1 MPLVPVNSDTLLSA
15 TTFEVYSDGDLVPP
29 EIGYASI
36 TVQSAINRIPRAR
49 LVLFDGDVTEGDFS
63 VSAGELFV
71 PGKSIEIKAGYN
83 GESKSIFKGVVIRHG
98 IEIIEGN
105 TSKLVIEL
113 KDPSVRLTVGRK
125 NKYFFDSKDS
135 EILEEIINGYSGI
148 SADVED
154 TPTTHASMVQYY
166 VTDWDFILTRAEIN
180 GKLVFVEDSKVIIKK
195 PEVSADPKLD
205 LAFGANVVEFQ
216 AEMDA
221 RRQYTTS
228 KGFSWDKANQELKEV
243 EASDPGLD
251 IHGNFSPSELADI
264 IGLSDFRLQHIGALD
279 NTELQA
285 WTDASLLRSRLS
297 KIQGSIKVTGT
308 NQVKPG
314 DLVKLDGFG
323 ERFNGKAF
331 VSSVYHEVTN
341 QSGWFT
347 HLGIGLEPKFI
358 SEVFDDILDPPA
370 AGIIPAIKGLHV
382 GKVTSLED
390 PEGEHR
396 VRIFI
401 PVIEPS
407 SEGIWARMASPDA
420 GEGDAARGIF
430 FMPEVDDE
438 VIVGFIN
445 EDPRDPVILGK
456 LYSSAKPA
464 PFEQTEN
471 NFQKGIVTKTGLKL
485 VFDDEVKSITLETPN
500 GNKMTISDQEKGFVL
515 EDENGNKVVLN
526 SDGVQYESSKD
537 FIIKASGDVK
547 IEGVNI
553 EIKASAELKA
563 EGGAGAEFSS
573 SGATNV
579 KGSLVQIN

>member
-15 TTFEVYSDGDLVPP
+15 TTFEIFSEGELVPP

-36 TVQSAINRIPRAR
+36 TVQKAINRIPSAR

-83 GESKSIFKGVVIRHG
+83 GESKSIFKGTVIRHG
-98 IEIIEGN
+98 IEILEGN

-113 KDPSVRLTVGRK
+113 KDPSVKLTVGRK

-148 SADVED
+148 SAEVED

-166 VTDWDFILTRAEIN
+166 VTDWDFLLTRAEIN
-180 GKLVFVEDSKVIIKK
+180 GKLVFVEDSKVVIKK

-205 LAFGANVVEFQ
+205 LAFGENVVEFQ

-221 RRQYTTS
+221 RRQYATS

-243 EASDPGLD
+243 EASDPRLD

-308 NQVKPG
+308 NQIKPG

-331 VSSVYHEVTN
+331 VSSVYQEVTN

-358 SEVFDDILDPPA
+358 SEIFDDILDRPA

-390 PEGEHR
+390 PDGEHR

-420 GEGDAARGIF
+420 GGGDAARGMF

-464 PFEQTEN
+464 PFEQTED
-471 NFQKGIVTKTGLKL
+471 NFQKGLVTKTGLKL
-485 VFDDEVKSITLETPN
+485 IFDDEVKSISLETPN
-500 GNKMTISDQEKGFVL
+500 GNKMTISDEEKGFVL
-515 EDENGNKVVLN
+515 EDENGNKVILN

>member
-15 TTFEVYSDGDLVPP
+15 TTFEIFSEGELVPP
-29 EIGYASI
+29 EVGYASI
-36 TVQSAINRIPRAR
+36 TVQNSINKIPSAR
-49 LVLFDGDVTEGDFS
+49 LVLFDGDVSQGNFS
-63 VSAGELFV
+63 VSGGELFV

-83 GESKSIFKGVVIRHG
+83 GESESIFKGIIIRHG

-113 KDPSVRLTVGRK
+113 KDPSVKLTVGRK
-125 NKYFFDSKDS
+125 NKYFFESKDS
-135 EILEEIINGYSGI
+135 EIIEEIIGGYAGI

-154 TPTTHASMVQYY
+154 TETSHPSMVQYY

-180 GKLVFVEDSKVIIKK
+180 GKLAFVEDSKIMIKK
-195 PEVSADPKLD
+195 PEISADPKLE
-205 LAFGANVVEFQ
+205 LTFGENVVEFH

-221 RRQYTTS
+221 RRQYSTS

-243 EASDPGLD
+243 EATDPGIDLQ
-251 IHGNFSPSELADI
+251 GNFSPGDLADI
-264 IGLSDFRLQHIGALD
+264 IGLSDYRLQHIGSLD

-285 WTDASLLRSRLS
+285 WTDAALLRSRLS
-297 KIQGSIKVTGT
+297 KIQGTLKINGNSQI
-308 NQVKPG
+308 KPG

-331 VSSVYHEVTN
+331 VSSVFHEVTN

-347 HLGIGLEPKFI
+347 HLSIGLEQKFI
-358 SEVFDDILDPPA
+358 SEIFDDIVDKPA

-382 GKVTSLED
+382 GKVTNLED
-390 PEGEHR
+390 PDGEHR

-401 PVIEPS
+401 PVIDAS

-420 GEGDAARGIF
+420 GEGEEARGIF
-430 FMPEVDDE
+430 FLPEVGDE

-464 PFEQTEN
+464 PFEQTED

-485 VFDDEVKSITLETPN
+485 VFDDEVKAISLETPN
-500 GNKMTISDQEKGFVL
+500 GNKLLISDEEKGFVL
-515 EDENGNKVVLN
+515 EDENGNKVILN
-526 SDGVQYESSKD
+526 ADGVQYESAKD

-547 IEGVNI
+547 IEGVNV
-553 EIKASAELKA
+553 EIKASAELKT

-573 SGATNV
+573 SGATKV

>member
-1 MPLVPVNSDTLLSA
+1 MPIIQENSDTLLSA
-15 TTFEVYSDGDLVPP
+15 TTFEIFSEGELVPP

-36 TVQSAINRIPRAR
+36 TAQNAINRIPSAR
-49 LVLFDGDVTEGDFS
+49 LVLFDGDVAEGDFS
-63 VSAGELFV
+63 ASAGELFV
-71 PGKSIEIKAGYN
+71 PGKTIEIKAGYN
-83 GESKSIFKGVVIRHG
+83 GESQTIFKGIIIRHG

-113 KDPSVRLTVGRK
+113 KDPSIKLTVGRK

-135 EILEEIINGYSGI
+135 EIIEEIIGGYSGV
-148 SADVED
+148 SAEVED
-154 TPTTHASMVQYY
+154 TGTTHPSMVQYY
-166 VTDWDFILTRAEIN
+166 VSDWDFILTRAEIN
-180 GKLVFVEDSKVIIKK
+180 GKLVFVEDSKVMVKK

-205 LAFGANVVEFQ
+205 LAFGENVVEFQ

-221 RRQYTTS
+221 RRQYATS

-308 NQVKPG
+308 NQIKPG

-358 SEVFDDILDPPA
+358 SEVFDDILDRPA

-390 PEGEHR
+390 PDGEHR

-420 GEGDAARGIF
+420 GGGDAARGMF

-464 PFEQTEN
+464 PFEQTED
-471 NFQKGIVTKTGLKL
+471 NFQKGLVTKTGLKL
-485 VFDDEVKSITLETPN
+485 VFDDEVKSISLETPN
-500 GNKMTISDQEKGFVL
+500 GNKMTISDEEKGFVL